1 MATIAEIR
9 TGLKTNLATIVGL
22 RTTDIVPDV
31 LNPPVAIVMPQGITY
46 DEAFRR
52 GLATYTFTVMVIVG
66 RASERSAQ
74 TTLDQYVAQTGSTSV
89 KAAIEVDKT
98 LGGKAFDTRVTNMRS
113 YGSTTQGD
121 VLYLAAEFTVLVY
134 AS

>member
-9 TGLKTNLATIVGL
+9 SGLKTRLATISGL
-22 RTTDIVPDV
+22 RTTDTVPDV
-31 LNPPVAIVMPQGITY
+31 INPPVAIVMPQTVTY
-46 DEAFRR
+46 DETMRR

-74 TTLDQYVAQTGSTSV
+74 TALDSFVAQTGATSV
-89 KAAIEVDKT
+89 KAAIEGDKT
-98 LGGKAFDTRVTNMRS
+98 LGGTVFDTRVTTMRS

-121 VLYLAAEFTVLVY
+121 VLYLATEFTVLVY